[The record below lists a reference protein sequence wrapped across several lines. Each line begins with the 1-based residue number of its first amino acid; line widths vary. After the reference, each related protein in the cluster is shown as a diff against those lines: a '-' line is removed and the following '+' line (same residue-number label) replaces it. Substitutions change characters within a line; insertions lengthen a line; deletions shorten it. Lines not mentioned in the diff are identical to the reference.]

1 MVTMLDYIKETPS
14 RVLDIID
21 NSYEYTKDL
30 VNFYIENKYDGLYFV
45 ASGSSYNGSLCA
57 KAFMQHIFGQDI
69 KLSTPFTFLNHD
81 MEFVK
86 NQMVICVSQSGC
98 STNTID
104 VLKTLKDKD
113 QKTICLVGRD
123 DCDAKQYT
131 DLLVNWKV
139 GEEQIGFV
147 TKGVTT
153 LAAFE
158 MVFVVE
164 LSKALGIINENK
176 YNR

>member
-69 KLSTPFTFLNHD
+69 KLSTPFSFSKSHYPLIILSAAD
-81 MEFVK
+81 
-86 NQMVICVSQSGC
+86 SC
-98 STNTID
+98 SS
-104 VLKTLKDKD
+104 LSDKR
-113 QKTICLVGRD
+113 I
-123 DCDAKQYT
+123 
-131 DLLVNWKV
+131 
-139 GEEQIGFV
+139 
-147 TKGVTT
+147 
-153 LAAFE
+153 
-158 MVFVVE
+158 
-164 LSKALGIINENK
+164 LSYIFS
-176 YNR
+176 